1 MDSPRSISRADW
13 LIGLLLGLLEVTVV
27 ATFGI
32 VVTTN
37 AYGAGARGVAP
48 VGLAVIL
55 LGTYGMAMVLFA
67 RSLPLTTARMIGG
80 ATGLVLTLGVLRA
93 TVYRGYRIADVT
105 WVAALGRDVWH
116 MTAGISPA
124 LTGLVFCLLCW
135 WLGVNLASESFGTD
149 RAFAIVRVAIVGL
162 IASFVVAGDAF
173 QVPAVRDALARA
185 VPLAFI
191 WALFALSFA
200 RLETVRK
207 DAVARTGSSP
217 TRVPWIGTTVATT
230 GILFVAALIAG
241 QLLGLGFLSTLMRDA
256 NGLAS
261 LLGRLLYFVLLA
273 FSYVVFFLLTP
284 VIWLARHAFGR
295 GQPPQQQTDTNPSPL
310 DQLQHDTNG
319 GIPGWIV
326 LGLNGLLVAAVVIGV
341 LWLLFRALRRYR
353 SMHRTVEVVEERES
367 LWSKEMLFAGLRRAL
382 ANRRRVTHAATRPR
396 RRDGAAPSVREV
408 YAQVCIAAAEH
419 GLPRQLAETPSEYAV
434 RLCAAWPDAEGYWT
448 VLTEAYRRAR
458 YGGITPSVGEWR
470 AVDAGWQQLRERWAA
485 GTLPSVQTTTPVASN
500 KGA

>member
-1 MDSPRSISRADW
+1 MDSPRSISRSDW

-37 AYGAGARGVAP
+37 AYGAGGGGVTP
-48 VGLAVIL
+48 IGLAVIL
-55 LGTYGMAMVLFA
+55 LGTYGMAMLLFS

-80 ATGLVLTLGVLRA
+80 ATGLVLTLGVLRT
-93 TVYRGYRIADVT
+93 TVYRSYRIADVT
-105 WVAALGRDVWH
+105 WVAALGRDIWH
-116 MTAGISPA
+116 MAAGISPA

-149 RAFAIVRVAIVGL
+149 RAFAIVRVAIGGL
-162 IASFVVAGDAF
+162 IASFVVAGDTF
-173 QVPAVRDALARA
+173 QAPAVRDALARA
-185 VPLAFI
+185 VPLAFV
-191 WALFALSFA
+191 WALFALSLA

-217 TRVPWIGTTVATT
+217 TRIPWIGTTVATT

-261 LLGRLLYFVLLA
+261 LLGDLLYFVLLA

-284 VIWLARHAFGR
+284 VIWLAHHVFSRT
-295 GQPPQQQTDTNPSPL
+295 QPPQQQTNTNPSPL
-310 DQLQHDTNG
+310 DRLQHNTNG

-353 SMHRTVEVVEERES
+353 TMHRTVEVVEERES

-382 ANRRRVTHAATRPR
+382 ANRRRIAHAAARPR
-396 RRDGAAPSVREV
+396 RRGSAAQSVREV
-408 YAQVCIAAAEH
+408 YAQICIAAAEH

-434 RLCAAWPDAEGYWT
+434 RLAAAWPDAEGYWT

-458 YGGITPSVGEWR
+458 YGGITPSVGEWH
-470 AVDAGWQQLRERWAA
+470 AVEAGWQQLRERWAA
-485 GTLPSVQTTTPVASN
+485 GTLPSVQATTPAASD